1 MTTFATMA
9 ELRTARNQ
17 KLKETDVLLVSDLPM
32 TGEDKTAVM
41 TYRQALRDLP
51 SNFTEETV
59 SEAVLPPALTA
70 ETITKF
76 LV

>member
-17 KLKETDVLLVSDLPM
+17 KLRDTDFLMTSDIPLTPEEKVVVLM
-32 TGEDKTAVM
+32 
-41 TYRQALRDLP
+41 YRQALRELP
-51 SNFTEETV
+51 ASFTEETV
-59 SEAVLPPALTA
+59 SEAVLPILAG

-76 LV
+76 LA